1 MRAPF
6 LSFYTYG
13 FSIFLVLPPAFC
25 PLLTTSSVSLDRST
39 RPRKNNRSVP
49 PNRSP
54 TERLQHGRFT
64 LDDPDERGRLLKTP
78 APIIIVKFCGFPR
91 LWHVVLSLSII
102 DNLFFQPDAAGGEDF
117 MAGSQ
122 RSPGLKDQWRGSG
135 DAGDQPGRERHR
147 PRGSYRDRGRD
158 RFRDRERRRWS
169 KSDRSPRSPPPRSYL
184 DPDNEPRYREFS
196 TNNASTRGSPGPS
209 HSEIRPNQKSN
220 RLHSPEPFDHRGPD
234 SLMRSDDRDYRRE
247 DSPSAPPSKRKRTR
261 SPSPGSFHSRPPTH
275 PRGAHPRHG
284 HDFDRGKRRGGRM
297 PGRGR
302 PSRRPSPRRG
312 RDRRKHEGGPRD
324 SSRRRHSRSP
334 GWDDKPYT
342 HPSRRFPSPRADD
355 EVERGSY
362 HRSPSRNS
370 AGTLDSRPS
379 AFSRRGSKGDTA
391 MYPPASPFRENPDP
405 AADTTRASGQR
416 RRSRSPANSYH
427 GSTRSNS
434 PFSSTRGGRNGQH
447 SSHHG
452 LHRYDIIFPTYRP
465 FYKNHTNTWI
475 QTK

>member
-1 MRAPF
+1 
-6 LSFYTYG
+6 
-13 FSIFLVLPPAFC
+13 
-25 PLLTTSSVSLDRST
+25 
-39 RPRKNNRSVP
+39 
-49 PNRSP
+49 
-54 TERLQHGRFT
+54 
-64 LDDPDERGRLLKTP
+64 
-78 APIIIVKFCGFPR
+78 
-91 LWHVVLSLSII
+91 
-102 DNLFFQPDAAGGEDF
+102 